1 MVVGFGKPL
10 IQREINRWAFNGD
23 RSFMEMF
30 LSAIHWLWQHGAE
43 TREESPRRR
52 WENTTMNCTPH
63 QVYEWNKDHVKTMF
77 CLLGGNVNRIWV
89 WVKMYSNLYSTSLPK
104 GFEVVYKRRYI
115 QLSEEKDK
123 SAKKKTVGQY
133 IR

>member
-1 MVVGFGKPL
+1 
-10 IQREINRWAFNGD
+10 
-23 RSFMEMF
+23 
-30 LSAIHWLWQHGAE
+30 
-43 TREESPRRR
+43 
-52 WENTTMNCTPH
+52 
-63 QVYEWNKDHVKTMF
+63 MF

-89 WVKMYSNLYSTSLPK
+89 WVKTYGNLYSTSLPK
-104 GFEVVYKRRYI
+104 RFEVVYKRRYI